1 MHSVM
6 RNFIVLAASAAILCA
21 CGSSRQVTNVYT
33 ASDSIS
39 SDDEVNVGYGS
50 VNKNELTYS
59 VNQVEIDEKE
69 STVYSNIWDYMRGRV
84 PGVSIGPAG
93 TGETPSIT
101 VRGISSINLST
112 QPLILLDGIET
123 SDISMLNP
131 NDVASVSVL
140 KDASASIYG
149 TRGANGVI
157 MITTKSAQETARRE
171 AAAKKAAKQ
180 AQKEARQ
187 ARKAGKK

>member
-1 MHSVM
+1 MHFVM
-6 RNFIVLAASAAILCA
+6 RNFIILAASAAMLCA
-21 CGSSRQVTNVYT
+21 CGSSRQATTVYVADQT
-33 ASDSIS
+33 DPV
-39 SDDEVNVGYGS
+39 DEEINVGYGS
-50 VNKNELTYS
+50 VSKDELTYS

-69 STVYSNIWDYMRGRV
+69 STVYTNIWDYMRGRV

-93 TGETPSIT
+93 AGETPQIT
-101 VRGISSINLST
+101 VRGISSVNLST

-140 KDASASIYG
+140 KDASAAIYG

-157 MITTKSAQETARRE
+157 MITTKTAQETARRE
-171 AAAKKAAKQ
+171 AAAKKAARQ

-187 ARKAGKK
+187 ARRVGKK